1 MKNKKISARMGVL
14 NVSDGIRP
22 PNGARPASGKWVMFN
37 ELGNMG
43 VEGGGFV
50 NLSDPIQIPLT
61 KSG

>member
-1 MKNKKISARMGVL
+1 M

-22 PNGARPASGKWVMFN
+22 PNGARPASGNLVMFN
-37 ELGNMG
+37 ELGNEMGNMG
-43 VEGGGFV
+43 VEGWGFV